1 MRWRIIY
8 VGPEECCPPRGQR
21 LMWTT
26 DSKICIMHL
35 SMLILSWGVGGWV
48 GGGGLGKGWGFDLKV
63 LFWVKCPRDIVDHHI
78 WWKENKFSTPPI
90 SVRLE
95 VKGVWLKVA
104 TYQHS
109 LFPKRYIL
117 LICWKNLENCELKP
131 KFMHWTFQW
140 ADGWEKKNEHFET
153 PK

>member
-8 VGPEECCPPRGQR
+8 VGPEECCPPRPKVDVDDR
-21 LMWTT
+21 LQ
-26 DSKICIMHL
+26 DLHNAPINVNFEL
-35 SMLILSWGVGGWV
+35 GGGWV
-48 GGGGLGKGWGFDLKV
+48 GGGLGKGWGFDLKA
-63 LFWVKCPRDIVDHHI
+63 LFWVKCPRDVIDHHI
-78 WWKENKFSTPPI
+78 WWKENKFPTPPI

-109 LFPKRYIL
+109 LFSKRYIL

-140 ADGWEKKNEHFET
+140 ADGWDKKNEHFET

>member
-1 MRWRIIY
+1 MKNYICRSWRTLSTE
-8 VGPEECCPPRGQR
+8 GPKVDVDDR
-21 LMWTT
+21 LQ
-26 DSKICIMHL
+26 DLHNAPINVNFEL
-35 SMLILSWGVGGWV
+35 GGGWV

-78 WWKENKFSTPPI
+78 WWKENKFPTPPI